1 VTESAEHESR
11 TEEATEKKIN
21 DAIEKGNV
29 PVSREIGVVAIFLGF
44 LLAADFLMDAAGG
57 RFTGSLAAM
66 LASVAEFSFRS
77 GADAQLYLIAISFEA
92 ARFLTPLLSIFI
104 FAGLAASFA
113 QGPPRVI
120 LNRITPK
127 LSRISV
133 FEGSKRII
141 GAPAA
146 IEFLRALLKIV
157 TAAAVVAFSLY
168 ADRSLILEAM
178 RADARL
184 MPGTAISLVA
194 RLTAALCVPLTA
206 FAVADLLWVRM
217 KWRRDL
223 RMSRQE
229 VKDEIKQAEGDPIV
243 KARLRSLAL
252 DRSRKRMIAAVPRAT
267 FVITNPTHFA
277 IALRYSR
284 EEGGAPLVVAKG
296 KDLIALRI
304 REVAE
309 RHDIP
314 IVERKALV
322 RAMFDHV
329 DVDQMIPSD
338 FYRPV
343 AELIHF
349 LNSTGAAQERR

>member
-1 VTESAEHESR
+1 
-11 TEEATEKKIN
+11 
-21 DAIEKGNV
+21 
-29 PVSREIGVVAIFLGF
+29 
-44 LLAADFLMDAAGG
+44 
-57 RFTGSLAAM
+57 
-66 LASVAEFSFRS
+66 
-77 GADAQLYLIAISFEA
+77 
-92 ARFLTPLLSIFI
+92 
-104 FAGLAASFA
+104 
-113 QGPPRVI
+113 
-120 LNRITPK
+120 
-127 LSRISV
+127 
-133 FEGSKRII
+133 
-141 GAPAA
+141 
-146 IEFLRALLKIV
+146 
-157 TAAAVVAFSLY
+157 
-168 ADRSLILEAM
+168 
-178 RADARL
+178 
-184 MPGTAISLVA
+184 
-194 RLTAALCVPLTA
+194 
-206 FAVADLLWVRM
+206 
-217 KWRRDL
+217 
-223 RMSRQE
+223 
-229 VKDEIKQAEGDPIV
+229 
-243 KARLRSLAL
+243 
-252 DRSRKRMIAAVPRAT
+252 MIAAVPRAT